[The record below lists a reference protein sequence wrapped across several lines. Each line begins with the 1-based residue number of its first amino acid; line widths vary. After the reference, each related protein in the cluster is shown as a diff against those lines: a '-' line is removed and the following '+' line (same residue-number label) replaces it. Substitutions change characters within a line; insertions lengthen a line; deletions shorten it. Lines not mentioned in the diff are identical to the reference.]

1 MEFVIDT
8 NILFSFFKNDS
19 ITRRIIIEKQL
30 KLYAPKETFIE
41 LTKYKDEICE
51 KSHITKKEFDRIS
64 SILSSFVET
73 IPKSKF
79 IKSYEVAFSFL
90 SENTKEDAPFIGLA
104 LYLKIPLLSNDKVL
118 KKQNK
123 VKVFSTSDLLK
134 IID

>member
-1 MEFVIDT
+1 MEFVINT
-8 NILFSFFKNDS
+8 NILFSFFKQDS
-19 ITRRIIIEKQL
+19 TARSIIIDKQL

-51 KSHITKKEFDRIS
+51 KSHITKKEFDRTI

-79 IKSYEVAFSFL
+79 IKSYEAAASFL
-90 SENTKEDAPFIGLA
+90 SEVTKEDAPFIGLA
-104 LYLKIPLLSNDKVL
+104 LYLDIPLWSNDKAL
-118 KKQNK
+118 KKQNI